1 MADTYFAHMSD
12 AEVRAEIRK
21 MYDEHGNR
29 LYEVDEEPF
38 ERSIARDSEINA
50 LTYQLWRENCEGLRR
65 IGINADAY
73 EAAGP
78 TLFGLHD
85 WEHPRRTRMVKRP
98 NVIKHDARPPFL
110 SRPCGAVIEIG
121 ESSAGDGGWPGPL
134 RGAPERPG
142 PDPCQC

>member
-12 AEVRAEIRK
+12 AEVKAELRK
-21 MYDEHGNR
+21 HFDKHGNR
-29 LYEVDEEPF
+29 LYEVDDEEAF
-38 ERSIARDSEINA
+38 ERSIARDSEINV

-85 WEHPRRTRMVKRP
+85 WEHPRRTRMVKLP
-98 NVIKHDARPPFL
+98 DVIKHDAKPPRGHRRL
-110 SRPCGAVIEIG
+110 CGTILAI
-121 ESSAGDGGWPGPL
+121 
-134 RGAPERPG
+134 R
-142 PDPCQC
+142 